1 MLQIFLLF
9 SLGELLQLMDQ
20 VLTEGIFLLGI

>member
-9 SLGELLQLMDQ
+9 SLGELLRLMDQ